1 MNRIDLLFR
10 SNKNGLLSIYFTAGY
25 PLLDSLTSIVK
36 NLAETGVD
44 LIEIGVPFSDPL
56 ADGPVIQKS
65 NDVALKNGMN
75 VNLLF
80 DQLENIRHSVDIPL
94 ILMGYFNPVLRF
106 GVEAFCRKCYD
117 TGIDGVILPD
127 LPPEQFSIHYSG
139 TFRKYGIKNIL
150 LISPQTDDTRVRM
163 IDELSDGFLYM
174 VSSASTTGIKHDFS
188 GVQLEYFRRI
198 KALNLSKPRLIG
210 FGISDSATFREAC
223 KHADG
228 AIIGSA
234 FIKLLGEK
242 GTEKE
247 TITSFIKSIRS

>member
-75 VNLLF
+75 INLLF